1 MVTELLWHDFL
12 GASGATLIVITYFL
26 LQTDKLN
33 PKTITYSLFN
43 LIGASLIL
51 VSLYFNFNLSAVVIE
66 TFWIAISLL
75 GLFIAIKNYQ
85 KNRDSSDT

>member
-1 MVTELLWHDFL
+1 MITELLWHDFL
-12 GASGATLIVITYFL
+12 GASGAALIVITYFL
-26 LQTDKLN
+26 LQTNKLN

-66 TFWIAISLL
+66 IFWVAISLL
-75 GLFIAIKNYQ
+75 GLFIAINNHKKN
-85 KNRDSSDT
+85 SD

>member
-1 MVTELLWHDFL
+1 MITDLLWHDFL
-12 GASGATLIVITYFL
+12 GASGAALIVITYFL

-85 KNRDSSDT
+85 KNRD